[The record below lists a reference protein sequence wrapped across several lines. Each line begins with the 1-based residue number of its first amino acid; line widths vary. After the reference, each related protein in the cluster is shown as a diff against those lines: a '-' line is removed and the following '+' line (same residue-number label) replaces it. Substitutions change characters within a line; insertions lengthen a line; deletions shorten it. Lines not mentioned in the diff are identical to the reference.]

1 MLSKVSTFFGPG
13 GFFTPNNQPA
23 QPINFT
29 FNRQLTPIFGSFS
42 GSDPITPGTYSNLGS
57 PVYNPGYLHFEIS
70 VSGDTSSITEY
81 GIVSATFA
89 NPTYSNNAQ
98 LINSAIDFQN
108 PTYGF
113 TYSVSSPE
121 LRYYRAYA
129 LSTTGDYYYSS
140 APGILF
146 QMEKI
151 DFPLVLAVGGPG
163 GFPPGPY
170 DITIVAELI
179 NPVGT
184 VSEAG
189 FYINQ
194 GGVVF
199 EPDIYDP
206 YLVGATGINI
216 TTSTASISSNQ
227 FYYIIN
233 SIGGFDDLSIYVRAY
248 AIYDGQRYW
257 SQLLPLFA

>member
-1 MLSKVSTFFGPG
+1 MISLLHGVLSSK
-13 GFFTPNNQPA
+13 QPA
-23 QPINFT
+23 TLISPITFT
-29 FNRQLTPIFGSFS
+29 FNRQLTPIFGPFG
-42 GSDPITPGTYSNLGS
+42 GSEPVTPGTFSLGS

-89 NPTYSNNAQ
+89 NPTYSSNAQ

-140 APGILF
+140 GPGILF

-151 DFPLVLAVGGPG
+151 EFPIVYYSEGGPG
-163 GFPPGPY
+163 YGHLPY
-170 DITIVAELI
+170 DITIVARLVD
-179 NPVGT
+179 PVGT

-194 GGVVF
+194 GGIVF
-199 EPDIYDP
+199 EPQFYDP
-206 YLVGATGINI
+206 YWFGSTGINI

-227 FYYIIN
+227 FLYIIN
-233 SIGGFDDLSIYVRAY
+233 SIGGFDDQTIYVRAY

-257 SQLLPLFA
+257 SQLLPLIA